1 MATVS
6 MRRSLCPRSRGGSE
20 GGEAVI
26 SAEWR
31 TERWPD
37 NIAML
42 ALLLVLTSA
51 KLSAVLAR

>member
-42 ALLLVLTSA
+42 ALTSA
-51 KLSAVLAR
+51 TSAN

>member
-20 GGEAVI
+20 GGEAAVI

-42 ALLLVLTSA
+42 ALTSA
-51 KLSAVLAR
+51 TSAN